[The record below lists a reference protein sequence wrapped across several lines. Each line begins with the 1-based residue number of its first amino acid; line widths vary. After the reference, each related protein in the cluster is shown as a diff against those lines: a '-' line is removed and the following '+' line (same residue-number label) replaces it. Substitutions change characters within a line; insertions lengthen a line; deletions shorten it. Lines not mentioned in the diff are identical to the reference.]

1 MFTVQNTGNVTLTNV
16 TVADINAVVT
26 GGPLASLAVGAT
38 DSTTFT
44 ATHVLTQADIDA
56 GYVYNLAT
64 ATGNDPSGNPVTD
77 ESEDPTPCTTCP
89 VDPTCPDCTIVEV
102 EQEPAIAI
110 VKEATFNDNNGD
122 GFPQAGETIT
132 YTFTVTNTGNMSLF
146 DVIVTDPL
154 PGIVLTGGPIDL
166 AVGQSDSTTFTATY
180 TITQADIVFGSVV
193 NQATA
198 SAETIDGEVVDDLSD
213 DDSELEDDPT
223 IVILEGCKLTIFNA
237 VSPNGD
243 GSNDIFYIQGIEC
256 YPNNTV
262 EVYNRWGI
270 KVYEVNNYDNISNV
284 FKGYSDGR
292 VTISRNE
299 LLPTGTYFYII
310 KYVDLNG
317 NGIDK
322 SGYLYIQN
330 N

>member
-1 MFTVQNTGNVTLTNV
+1 
-16 TVADINAVVT
+16 
-26 GGPLASLAVGAT
+26 
-38 DSTTFT
+38 
-44 ATHVLTQADIDA
+44 
-56 GYVYNLAT
+56 
-64 ATGNDPSGNPVTD
+64 
-77 ESEDPTPCTTCP
+77 
-89 VDPTCPDCTIVEV
+89 
-102 EQEPAIAI
+102 
-110 VKEATFNDNNGD
+110 
-122 GFPQAGETIT
+122 
-132 YTFTVTNTGNMSLF
+132 MSLF

-180 TITQADIVFGSVV
+180 VITQADIVFGSVV

-322 SGYLYIQN
+322 SGYLYIQSN
-330 N
+330 